1 VKDPV
6 KAPEGFTPPEP
17 KPLTVTNN
25 DILPDMLKA
34 SLGVALRIAT
44 GIFAFGWRP
53 KASLQDAPDNK
64 YSLKIGPIYL
74 SDISKARP
82 PIPPSHCCARRHAFT
97 AESREPPCRCP
108 SLSARRSPSSSTSAI
123 PARPACPA
131 FPEPGGVGRVD
142 WYGRGMRRGNGGRGG
157 GRALATPLPR
167 APPAPHLLPLPPVR
181 SGHVSSIPPY

>member
-1 VKDPV
+1 MQVKDPV

-82 PIPPSHCCARRHAFT
+82 PPPPPSHCCARRYTFA
-97 AESREPPCRCP
+97 AESREPPRRCP
-108 SLSARRSPSSSTSAI
+108 SLSARQSPSSSTSAI
-123 PARPACPA
+123 PARPAYPA
-131 FPEPGGVGRVD
+131 FPVGAR
-142 WYGRGMRRGNGGRGG
+142 
-157 GRALATPLPR
+157 L
-167 APPAPHLLPLPPVR
+167 
-181 SGHVSSIPPY
+181 